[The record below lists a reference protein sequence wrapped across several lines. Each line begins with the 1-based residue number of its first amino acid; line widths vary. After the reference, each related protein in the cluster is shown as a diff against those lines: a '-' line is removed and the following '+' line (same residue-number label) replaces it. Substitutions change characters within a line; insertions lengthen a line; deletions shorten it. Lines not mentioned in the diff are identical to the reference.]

1 MQLFGSYAAGV
12 ITKKLIYKIT
22 LEIGLKRLL
31 VGRAMILITFIIDEK
46 WRKKEEKKKQ
56 QLKTN
61 QVNDSPKVFKT
72 SFYYFNGKYR
82 YFIKAKKRNKK
93 L

>member
-31 VGRAMILITFIIDEK
+31 AERAMILITFIIDEK
-46 WRKKEEKKKQ
+46 
-56 QLKTN
+56 
-61 QVNDSPKVFKT
+61 
-72 SFYYFNGKYR
+72 
-82 YFIKAKKRNKK
+82 
-93 L
+93 